1 MSHNDD
7 LIEELAQWRRKLRA
21 AKLEADDA
29 GELYREKRRRVNEI
43 SGSIEEVMQEIET
56 SRSGRPIMDHIN
68 GNGAADHP
76 INRHLER
83 VERMTSIEPDSVK
96 PVADLLADAMAPL
109 VAEGL
114 VMVDP
119 VIETKP
125 DGGAVEWTS
134 ADLDHELLHALTHRP
149 DHKLAWE
156 VLIREGATNDRI
168 WAALKDLWDFSS
180 SWCPPAMSGGKTGHT
195 AFGGAAPSFTM
206 GQSKGAGRATLYGAG
221 LVARIRS
228 VLGIPMPSE
237 AAKKPVKSRKPK
249 PEPAGV

>member
-7 LIEELAQWRRKLRA
+7 LIEELAQWRRRLPRSEARGRRRWRA
-21 AKLEADDA
+21 VPGEAA
-29 GELYREKRRRVNEI
+29 RVNEI
-43 SGSIEEVMQEIET
+43 SGSIEEVMEEIET
-56 SRSGRPIMDHIN
+56 GRSARPIMDHIN
-68 GNGAADHP
+68 GNGTADHP

-83 VERMTSIEPDSVK
+83 VERMTAIEPDSVK

-180 SWCPPAMSGGKTGHT
+180 SWCPPAISGGKTGHT

-206 GQSKGAGRATLYGAG
+206 GESKGAGRATLYGAG